1 MRCQRRSKTVPAQ
14 CLGRAWALLPK
25 VAVAIESILFLHSG
39 RLARCQILG
48 GAHRQATAISG
59 RLTTRTLE
67 RIDDGQ
73 APSDGIEN
81 TNGS

>member
-1 MRCQRRSKTVPAQ
+1 MTV
-14 CLGRAWALLPK
+14 
-25 VAVAIESILFLHSG
+25 ESIFFLHSE
-39 RLARCQILG
+39 RLARYQILG

-59 RLTTRTLE
+59 DLTTRTLE